1 MQQPPHYV
9 LLHLFFPIAQ
19 CLCRNPTLREC
30 EDETHT
36 PKIRTWE
43 SSETLEISKFD
54 YRGQNTLHL
63 DVFYIIR
70 ELAKCRCRKWACMG
84 HLDIC
89 STSYGKKKGQESNW
103 QFDSRPLKVKN
114 QPDFG
119 ACRWNVTHRWKAFEK
134 NYKFVSDLFAIGGLS
149 KELWPR
155 KVLEVQTGTVSDS
168 SLGVPEQKAIRMWV
182 SWRGTKYIIW
192 GKVVVSPESGPW
204 WVMWV

>member
-1 MQQPPHYV
+1 V
-9 LLHLFFPIAQ
+9 
-19 CLCRNPTLREC
+19 CRNPTLREC

-36 PKIRTWE
+36 PKIGTWE
-43 SSETLEISKFD
+43 SSEILEISKFN

-63 DVFYIIR
+63 DVLYIIR
-70 ELAKCRCRKWACMG
+70 KLANCRCRKWACMG

-103 QFDSRPLKVKN
+103 QFDSRPLKVEN

-119 ACRWNVTHRWKAFEK
+119 ACSWNVTHRWKAFEE
-134 NYKFVSDLFAIGGLS
+134 NYKFVSDLIPIEGLS
-149 KELWPR
+149 KEFWPR
-155 KVLEVQTGTVSDS
+155 KVLEVQTRTVSDS

-182 SWRGTKYIIW
+182 SWRGTKYTIW
-192 GKVVVSPESGPW
+192 GKVVASPESGPW